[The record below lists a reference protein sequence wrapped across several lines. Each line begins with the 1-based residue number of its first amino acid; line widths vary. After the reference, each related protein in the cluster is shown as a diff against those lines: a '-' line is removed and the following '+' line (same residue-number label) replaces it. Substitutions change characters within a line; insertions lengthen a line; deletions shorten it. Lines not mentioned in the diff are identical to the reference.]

1 MLLHL
6 PNGHGALDVNEVL
19 AKAIGTLPEHL
30 KGSLTWDQG
39 SEMVCHKAFS
49 IGVARK
55 SWTRS
60 GAT

>member
-1 MLLHL
+1 METEKELLDQVPDRH
-6 PNGHGALDVNEVL
+6 GHNDKTHSEDEVIPDIIL
-19 AKAIGTLPEHL
+19 ELG
-30 KGSLTWDQG
+30 
-39 SEMVCHKAFS
+39 